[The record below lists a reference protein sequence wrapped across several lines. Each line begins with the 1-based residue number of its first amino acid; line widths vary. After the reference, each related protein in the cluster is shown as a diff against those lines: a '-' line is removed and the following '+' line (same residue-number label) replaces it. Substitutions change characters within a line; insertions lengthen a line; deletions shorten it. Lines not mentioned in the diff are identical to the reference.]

1 MRKHMVKILLSL
13 IILFGFTAYGLAEPP
28 DFEKAPTKEQKEKV
42 RQRIET
48 LRMWKLTKD
57 LDLDEKTSGQL
68 FPLLNRY
75 DKRRAE
81 MENAMQE
88 NMNALRE
95 SLREKREGQL
105 RGILDRLEQNHKG
118 MQSLR
123 DSEWDEMKKI
133 LTIEQQAKYVIFL
146 QEFDREMRRII
157 REARGRRHEG
167 SGKDLPEK
175 QLPQDR
181 K

>member
-1 MRKHMVKILLSL
+1 MKKSMAKILVSV
-13 IILFGFTAYGLAEPP
+13 IILFGFAAYGLAEPP
-28 DFEKAPTKEQKEKV
+28 DFEKPPTKEQKERV

-57 LDLDEKTSGQL
+57 LELDEKTSAQL
-68 FPLLNRY
+68 FPVLNRY
-75 DKRRAE
+75 DKKRAE
-81 MENAMQE
+81 MERAMHDSMKE
-88 NMNALRE
+88 LRE

-105 RGILDRLEQNHKG
+105 RGILDRVEQNHKG

-123 DSEWDEMKKI
+123 DAEWEELKKI
-133 LTIEQQAKYVIFL
+133 LTIEQQARYVIFL

-157 REARGRRHEG
+157 TEARGRRHEG

-175 QLPQDR
+175 
-181 K
+181 

>member
-1 MRKHMVKILLSL
+1 MKKRIVKILISF
-13 IILFGFTAYGLAEPP
+13 IILFGFAAHSLAEPP
-28 DFEKAPTKEQKEKV
+28 DFEKPPTKEQKEKV

-57 LDLDEKTSGQL
+57 LDLDEKTSAQL

-75 DKRRAE
+75 DKKRAE
-81 MENAMQE
+81 MEQAMQQSIKE
-88 NMNALRE
+88 LRE

-105 RGILDRLEQNHKG
+105 RDILERLEQSHKS
-118 MQSLR
+118 MQGLR
-123 DSEWDEMKKI
+123 DAEWEELKKI
-133 LTIEQQAKYVIFL
+133 LTLEQQARYVIFL

-157 REARGRRHEG
+157 TEARGRRHEG
-167 SGKDLPEK
+167 SGKDLPDK

>member
-1 MRKHMVKILLSL
+1 MKKHMAKILVSV
-13 IILFGFTAYGLAEPP
+13 IMLFGFAAQGLAEPP
-28 DFEKAPTKEQKEKV
+28 DFEKPPTREQKERV

-57 LDLDEKTSGQL
+57 LDLDEKTSAQL
-68 FPLLNRY
+68 FPLLSRY
-75 DKRRAE
+75 DKKRAE
-81 MENAMQE
+81 IEYAMQE
-88 NMNALRE
+88 SMKELRE

-118 MQSLR
+118 MQSLK
-123 DSEWDEMKKI
+123 DAEWEEMKKI
-133 LTIEQQAKYVIFL
+133 LTIEQQARYVIFL

-157 REARGRRHEG
+157 EEARGRRHEG
-167 SGKDLPEK
+167 LRKDLPEK
-175 QLPQDR
+175 QPTLER

>member
-1 MRKHMVKILLSL
+1 MNKTMAKILVFV
-13 IILFGFTAYGLAEPP
+13 IILFGFAAHGLAEPQ
-28 DFEKAPTKEQKEKV
+28 DFEKPPTKEQKEKV

-48 LRMWKLTKD
+48 LRMWKLAKD
-57 LDLDEKTSGQL
+57 LDLDEKRSAQL

-81 MENAMQE
+81 MEYAMQGNIKE
-88 NMNALRE
+88 LRE

-105 RGILDRLEQNHKG
+105 RDILDRLEQNHKG
-118 MQSLR
+118 MQNLR
-123 DSEWDEMKKI
+123 DTEWEELKKI

-157 REARGRRHEG
+157 AQARGRRQEG
-167 SGKDLPEK
+167 LGKDLPEK
-175 QLPQDR
+175 QLPQD
-181 K
+181 KK

>member
-1 MRKHMVKILLSL
+1 MKKQVAKILLSAIML
-13 IILFGFTAYGLAEPP
+13 VGFAAHGLAEPP
-28 DFEKAPTKEQKEKV
+28 DFEKPPTREQKERV

-57 LDLDEKTSGQL
+57 LDLDEKTSAQL

-75 DKRRAE
+75 DKKRADL
-81 MENAMQE
+81 ENAMQE
-88 NMNALRE
+88 SIKELRE

-105 RGILDRLEQNHKG
+105 RGILDRVEQNHKS

-123 DSEWDEMKKI
+123 DAEWEEMKKI

-157 REARGRRHEG
+157 AEARGRRHEG
-167 SGKDLPEK
+167 LGKDLPEK
-175 QLPQDR
+175 QPPQER